1 MLALICIFKMKE
13 VGGTEGVAHA
23 SYDNYLTVKNLMEK
37 NNTLK
42 VLIVF
47 ANSHCC

>member
-1 MLALICIFKMKE
+1 MKE

-47 ANSHCC
+47 ASLLSIAVSLQVR